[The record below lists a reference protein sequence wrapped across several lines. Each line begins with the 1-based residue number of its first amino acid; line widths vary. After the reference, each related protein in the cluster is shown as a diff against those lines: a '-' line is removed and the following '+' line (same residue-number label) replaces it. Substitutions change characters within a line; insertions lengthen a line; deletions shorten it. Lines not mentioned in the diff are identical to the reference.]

1 MISSKNG
8 ILKNKTRVWVTNQ
21 VSYLSNVDQLILL
34 KDGEIF
40 EKGTYEELMKTKGAL
55 FEFVQN
61 HPVEEE
67 EQDTNLEKKKET
79 MNVTSEN
86 ENLNE

>member
-79 MNVTSEN
+79 LNVTSEN

>member
-21 VSYLSNVDQLILL
+21 VSYLTNVDQLILL

-40 EKGTYEELMKTKGAL
+40 EKGTYEELMKSKGAL

-67 EQDTNLEKKKET
+67 EEDTNLEKKKET
-79 MNVTSEN
+79 INVTSEN
-86 ENLNE
+86 ENANE

>member
-40 EKGTYEELMKTKGAL
+40 EKGTYEELMKSKGAL

-79 MNVTSEN
+79 MNATSEN